1 MIQLSL
7 FTPRVSLNRSVAPAD
22 RRRLSR
28 HQRLILARLRDG
40 PATNSELGDIADR
53 FGARICEL
61 RKAGCVIDKRNLG
74 GGVWEYRLDYCPEGL
89 GGEG

>member
-1 MIQLSL
+1 MIQLDL
-7 FTPRVSLNRSVAPAD
+7 FPPRLTLNRSVAPAD

-40 PATNSELGDIADR
+40 PATGDELHPIAR
-53 FGARICEL
+53 RYGARLEEL
-61 RKAGCVIDKRNLG
+61 RRAGCEISKSNKG
-74 GGVWEYRLDYCPEGL
+74 GGVWEYRLDYCPDGL